1 MPVIRNRTVLALAR
15 NVSAFFNLEA
25 GITRP
30 ENLQASGSTEDATD
44 DVLRR
49 ELEDSRRQLADK
61 DSEIQYL
68 RAGPRTL
75 GSDENGVRPENLV
88 WIFGSARTGST
99 WLCEI
104 LEEMPGFKSWREP
117 FVGTLVGPALLDYE
131 WEPQMNRERF
141 VLHPKHKDAWL
152 PAVRSLVLDG
162 VASRRP
168 HLGAGSHLVI
178 KEPNGSSGAPVLM
191 EAIPESRMILLIR
204 DPRDAVASVLDSA
217 GEGGWREGRDSYNAV
232 IEGLA
237 QKHARRYS
245 QNMSFA
251 LKAYRQHSGYKTL
264 VRYEELLEDTLSA
277 VRTLC
282 LDLELPINE
291 QTLAA
296 TIEKYSWRNISEED
310 KGQGKFRRKAT
321 PGSWKEDLT
330 PQQVDIVEE
339 ITAPLIREFY
349 D

>member
-1 MPVIRNRTVLALAR
+1 
-15 NVSAFFNLEA
+15 
-25 GITRP
+25 
-30 ENLQASGSTEDATD
+30 
-44 DVLRR
+44 
-49 ELEDSRRQLADK
+49 
-61 DSEIQYL
+61 
-68 RAGPRTL
+68 
-75 GSDENGVRPENLV
+75 
-88 WIFGSARTGST
+88 
-99 WLCEI
+99 
-104 LEEMPGFKSWREP
+104 MPGFKSWREP

-191 EAIPESRMILLIR
+191 EAIPESRMILLVR

-217 GEGGWREGRDSYNAV
+217 GEGGWREGRDSHNAV
-232 IEGLA
+232 IEGLT

-245 QNMSFA
+245 QNMGFA
-251 LKAYRQHSGYKTL
+251 LRAYGQHPGRKTL
-264 VRYEELLEDTLSA
+264 VRYEDLLEDTLGT

-282 LDLELPINE
+282 SDLGLPLKE
-291 QTLAA
+291 DTLAA
-296 TIEKYSWRNISEED
+296 AVEKHSWRNIPEES
-310 KGQGKFRRKAT
+310 KGQGQFRRKAT
-321 PGSWKEDLT
+321 PGGWKEDLT
-330 PQQVDIVEE
+330 LEQVAIVEE